1 MTQIN
6 EIKRMQLLAGILN
19 ESQLNEG
26 IIDLSQTAVDL
37 LMDKTK
43 FATKPGSSTGVFT
56 VYDLSRPKGAASFGD
71 DMASQKVGSLYT
83 PESKYKA
90 YKLESDDENTVKKI
104 TALKESQL
112 DEEEQLGVG
121 HKFANGQEIKYA
133 VGTKFDT
140 SSLPQSTRVPH
151 GIWVITKYQSNGNI
165 EVKCES
171 GDAEGKT
178 AVWNMGSL
186 QNFLK
191 LGLKPI
197 EA

>member
-1 MTQIN
+1 MKIQIN
-6 EIKRMQLLAGILN
+6 EIKRMQQLAGIIN
-19 ESQLNEG
+19 ESQLNE
-26 IIDLSQTAVDL
+26 
-37 LMDKTK
+37 
-43 FATKPGSSTGVFT
+43 
-56 VYDLSRPKGAASFGD
+56 
-71 DMASQKVGSLYT
+71 
-83 PESKYKA
+83 
-90 YKLESDDENTVKKI
+90 
-104 TALKESQL
+104 
-112 DEEEQLGVG
+112 EETLGVG

-151 GIWVITKYQSNGNI
+151 GVWVITKYQSNGNI

-178 AVWNMGSL
+178 ALWNMGSL

-191 LGLKPI
+191 LGLKPV